1 MLHQLLV
8 HEPVIYRHW
17 YVWSRSYQ
25 QDKVFCYKSSAL
37 VGRAGISHFSSL
49 TYGLRLGIRNC
60 RDNHSVPTSRRFPKC
75 SLCITS
81 LIVYARTGG
90 LTYPEVAHITSHH
103 IHSNPIC
110 EFRVVQPSIFHDCA
124 TRTLA

>member
-49 TYGLRLGIRNC
+49 TYGLRLGKELSGQSQRSHIKA
-60 RDNHSVPTSRRFPKC
+60 F
-75 SLCITS
+75 
-81 LIVYARTGG
+81 
-90 LTYPEVAHITSHH
+90 PEVLLVYHQLDCIRSDRRAHL
-103 IHSNPIC
+103 P
-110 EFRVVQPSIFHDCA
+110 
-124 TRTLA
+124 